1 MATLIEWDYR
11 FLKVLHFVLQS
22 DVNTVCF
29 ADESGHLIYSGSD
42 DTYCKVTLTLI
53 YGICIW
59 DWFLFSTNLRGW
71 LHSPINY
78 KIWPSTLH
86 VRSLWQIA
94 PAF

>member
-42 DTYCKVTLTLI
+42 DTYCKVLLH
-53 YGICIW
+53 IW
-59 DWFLFSTNLRGW
+59 YLYLGLVSLF
-71 LHSPINY
+71 H
-78 KIWPSTLH
+78 
-86 VRSLWQIA
+86 
-94 PAF
+94 